1 MSREQTWINNDG
13 LEVGF
18 GSRTVR
24 NDEGAAIHTKGDI
37 SQATLVLFYSDL
49 PGEGATLN
57 KNCSIPA
64 GSTILSA
71 TLSANDAFSGA
82 MDFGLKEADGTEI
95 DFNGLVAA
103 ATPAA
108 NTSVVGAGLLLG
120 TQITVD
126 GYISSTGTITTGTGT
141 LIVEYQLPS
150 SAFEI

>member
-37 SQATLVLFYSDL
+37 SQASLVIFFSDL
-49 PGEGATLN
+49 PGEGAVLN
-57 KNCSIPA
+57 KNCPILS

-71 TLSANDAFSGA
+71 TLSANVAFSGA

-95 DFNGLVAA
+95 DYNGLVAI
-103 ATPAA
+103 ATPSA
-108 NTSVVGAGLLLG
+108 NTSVVGAGALIG
-120 TQITVD
+120 TQITED
-126 GYISSTGTITTGTGT
+126 GYISSTGTLTAGTGT
-141 LIVEYQLPS
+141 LIIEYQLPS
-150 SAFEI
+150 LAFEV